1 MNLKDKLATAK
12 DKIKKHAPE
21 IVGFSI
27 VVVTAAGTLAAK
39 HLLDSQKG
47 TQLRFSNDD
56 KEWMIQEDVTMTY
69 SVDGSDYSVRYL
81 GDTPPQN

>member
-12 DKIKKHAPE
+12 DKIKTYTPE
-21 IVGFSI
+21 IIGFS
-27 VVVTAAGTLAAK
+27 VVVVSAATTLALK

-47 TQLRFSNDD
+47 TQLRFAKDD
-56 KEWMIQEDVTMTY
+56 QEWMIQEDVTMTY

-81 GDTPPQN
+81 GDTPPN